1 MTWGTESSRFSP
13 VTPEFQDLEYD
24 KQADKYV
31 IAWKDPGGSYSGQG
45 RYCIASRSSNNM
57 TVGSAAGFEG
67 NSINDLSL
75 SYNDETQR
83 MSLSWFRQN
92 YGHRINYGLTGS
104 SSITWNGTPYTS
116 GNYSEYIQLRYD
128 PVQKRSLVFY
138 RSASGGSTTTA
149 GKIVAEMY
157 NTGTLS
163 STSSSFVGFVDSAV
177 SNGNTATIK
186 VVCNTTTGQS

>member
-1 MTWGTESSRFSP
+1 M
-13 VTPEFQDLEYD
+13 
-24 KQADKYV
+24 
-31 IAWKDPGGSYSGQG
+31 
-45 RYCIASRSSNNM
+45 CIRDS
-57 TVGSAAGFEG
+57 
-67 NSINDLSL
+67 
-75 SYNDETQR
+75 
-83 MSLSWFRQN
+83 
-92 YGHRINYGLTGS
+92 
-104 SSITWNGTPYTS
+104 
-116 GNYSEYIQLRYD
+116 YD

-186 VVCNTTTGQS
+186 VVGNTTTGQSGLTTGTKYYIGRAGNLVTTAETPEVVAGVALSASSLLIQ